1 MARTHLGVSQLPN
14 QKIRVAVLGTGN
26 IGTDLAERL
35 VADDEFELVAFV
47 GRRADSPGLERM
59 KGRVPHLIADG
70 FAGLASMLDELDGV
84 FDATSA
90 LDHFSHWPRIEEAGK
105 WVVDLTP
112 SRIGRPLVPELI
124 GRQSEM
130 SLSSGYSANYSM
142 VTCGGQSAAP
152 LIFGM
157 SKAAKNGLRLEMSSS
172 ISSRSAGPATRKNI
186 EQYISATENLSSL
199 LYPTVPTKAILVLN
213 PVEPPAMMRTTVSI
227 DAQAF
232 DLEVAKSS
240 VHEIVDQVKKYVPG
254 YSLVVDP
261 HLTPAGSLSATVKV
275 TGQGF
280 FLPDY
285 AGNLDIINSAAVETA
300 RRHMA
305 AFTGGRA

>member
-1 MARTHLGVSQLPN
+1 MSNR
-14 QKIRVAVLGTGN
+14 KIRVAVLGTGN

-35 VADDEFELVAFV
+35 LADDEFELAAFV
-47 GRRADSPGLERM
+47 GRRSDSPGLERM
-59 KGRVPHLIADG
+59 RGRIPNLISDG
-70 FAGLASMLDELDGV
+70 FAGLEAMLGEIDGV

-90 LDHFSHWPRIEEAGK
+90 LDHVSHWPKIEEMGK

-112 SRIGRPLVPELI
+112 SRIGKPLVPELI

-157 SKAAKNGLRLEMSSS
+157 NKAAKNGQRLEMSSS
-172 ISSRSAGPATRKNI
+172 ISSKSAGPATRRNI

-199 LYPTVPTKAILVLN
+199 LFSAVPTKAILVLN

-227 DAQAF
+227 DAEAF
-232 DLEVAKSS
+232 DLDLAKDA

-254 YSLVVDP
+254 YSLVVEP
-261 HLTPAGSLSATVKV
+261 HITPAGSMSATVKV

-285 AGNLDIINSAAVETA
+285 AGNLDIINSAALETA

-305 AFTGGRA
+305 AFPGGAPNAV

>member
-1 MARTHLGVSQLPN
+1 MSNR
-14 QKIRVAVLGTGN
+14 KIRVAVLGTGN
-26 IGTDLAERL
+26 IGTDLAERIL
-35 VADDEFELVAFV
+35 ADDEFELAAFV
-47 GRRADSPGLERM
+47 GRRSDSPGLERM
-59 KGRVPHLIADG
+59 RGRIPNLFSDG
-70 FAGLASMLDELDGV
+70 FAGLEAMLGEVDGV

-90 LDHFSHWPRIEEAGK
+90 LDHFSHWPKIEEMGK

-112 SRIGRPLVPELI
+112 SRIGKPLVPELI

-130 SLSSGYSANYSM
+130 ALSSGYSANYSM

-157 SKAAKNGLRLEMSSS
+157 NKAAKNGQRLEMSSS
-172 ISSRSAGPATRKNI
+172 ISSRSAGPATRRNI

-199 LYPTVPTKAILVLN
+199 LFSAVPTKAILVLN

-227 DAQAF
+227 DAEAF
-232 DLEVAKSS
+232 DLDLAKDA

-254 YSLVVDP
+254 YSLVVEP
-261 HLTPAGSLSATVKV
+261 HITSAGSLSATVKV

-305 AFTGGRA
+305 AFPGGAPNAV

>member
-1 MARTHLGVSQLPN
+1 MSNR
-14 QKIRVAVLGTGN
+14 KIRVAVLGTGN

-35 VADDEFELVAFV
+35 LADDEFELAAFV
-47 GRRADSPGLERM
+47 GRRSDSPGLERM
-59 KGRVPHLIADG
+59 GGRIPNLIPDG
-70 FAGLASMLDELDGV
+70 FAGLEAMLGEIDGV

-90 LDHFSHWPRIEEAGK
+90 LDHFSHWPKIEEKGK

-112 SRIGRPLVPELI
+112 SRIGKPLVPELI

-130 SLSSGYSANYSM
+130 ALSSGYSANYSM

-157 SKAAKNGLRLEMSSS
+157 NKAAKNGQRLEMSSS
-172 ISSRSAGPATRKNI
+172 ISSKSAGPATRRNI

-199 LYPTVPTKAILVLN
+199 LFPAVPTKAILVLN

-227 DAQAF
+227 DAEAF
-232 DLEVAKSS
+232 DLDLAKDA

-261 HLTPAGSLSATVKV
+261 HITPAGSLSATVKV

-305 AFTGGRA
+305 AFLGRDSDAI

>member
-1 MARTHLGVSQLPN
+1 MVSRR
-14 QKIRVAVLGTGN
+14 IRVAILGTGN

-35 VADDEFELVAFV
+35 LADNHFELVAFV
-47 GRRADSPGLERM
+47 GRRSDSPGIERLKSRIPNIITNGFVGLE
-59 KGRVPHLIADG
+59 P
-70 FAGLASMLDELDGV
+70 MLEELDGV

-90 LDHFSHWPRIEEAGK
+90 LDHLTHWPIIESKGK

-112 SRIGRPLVPELI
+112 SRLGRPMVPELL
-124 GRQSEM
+124 GRHDSM
-130 SLSSGYSANYSM
+130 ALSSGYPVNYSM

-152 LIFGM
+152 LIFGLGA
-157 SKAAKNGLRLEMSSS
+157 AAKNGIRLEISSS
-172 ISSRSAGPATRKNI
+172 ISSKSAGPATRRNI
-186 EQYISATENLSSL
+186 EQYIGTTENLASL
-199 LYPTVPTKAILVLN
+199 LFPGVPSKAILVLN

-227 DAQAF
+227 DAESF
-232 DLEVAKSS
+232 DLDLAKCEVST
-240 VHEIVDQVKKYVPG
+240 VVDQVRKYVPG
-254 YSLVVDP
+254 YSLVVEP
-261 HLTPAGSLSATVKV
+261 HLTHSGAISATVKV

-305 AFTGGRA
+305 AFSGGARSAI

>member
-1 MARTHLGVSQLPN
+1 
-14 QKIRVAVLGTGN
+14 VAVLGTGN
-26 IGTDLAERL
+26 IGTDLAERIL
-35 VADDEFELVAFV
+35 ADDEFELAAFV
-47 GRRADSPGLERM
+47 GRRSDSPGLERM
-59 KGRVPHLIADG
+59 RGRVPNLISNG
-70 FAGLASMLDELDGV
+70 FAGLEALLGEVDGV

-90 LDHFSHWPRIEEAGK
+90 QDHLSHWPKIEEMGK
-105 WVVDLTP
+105 WVIDLTP
-112 SRIGRPLVPELI
+112 SRIGKPLVPELI

-130 SLSSGYSANYSM
+130 ALSSGYSANYSM

-157 SKAAKNGLRLEMSSS
+157 SKATKKGLSLEISSS
-172 ISSRSAGPATRKNI
+172 ISSRSAGPATRRNI

-199 LYPTVPTKAILVLN
+199 LFPSIPTKAILVLN

-227 DAQAF
+227 DADTF
-232 DLEVAKSS
+232 DLDLAKDA

-261 HLTPAGSLSATVKV
+261 HITPTGTLSATVKV

-305 AFTGGRA
+305 AFGGGALNAL